1 MFKYLKQLWR
11 QGQAAGAALDKR
23 RLQQH
28 ADTHRLLLLAWL
40 REQGG
45 SASEAAA
52 SRFAQEVAA
61 LPLEESRRELAG
73 MMRAQMRQTLQAMQA
88 VFEPASACGSGSGSA
103 SGTGQESGQEPFVSE
118 LSFALGQTLEGR
130 KRPSNTAHP
139 SHLSPSEASSAFY
152 RSTGFSLSLRP
163 SSVPHPT
170 SGLGLFLHGSASPG
184 TIVAQYPGVI
194 YPRVMHRYL
203 PGFPLVDSNNPYLLA
218 RFDGVIVDA
227 RPWGVGGAGREM
239 WSGIDEENLAWLR
252 ERERWEREEGLQRID
267 DPWLKGRGARDEE
280 RALADAVSGSTT
292 GPSASSTSS
301 SVVGDCDDA
310 SSGSNGSS
318 GSNSSSSSS
327 TSMFSFNR
335 ALEAALARVL
345 VGGDS
350 WRNNAAL
357 LTAAIA
363 ATQVE
368 IERRNP
374 LALAHFA
381 NHPGGSGQSP
391 NVAICPLDIPLED
404 TEWNN
409 LRPYMPNSVFRLME
423 KRSEGMRRGRR
434 SAGRRGSERDS
445 VETSMEVDGDDE
457 DEEMKGGVLRT
468 VVLVAT
474 DVIKDEE
481 EVFLDYR
488 LNPNANRPDWYVP
501 VDAKAEERRWS

>member
-73 MMRAQMRQTLQAMQA
+73 MMRAHMRQTLQAMQA

-118 LSFALGQTLEGR
+118 LSFALGQPLEGR

-152 RSTGFSLSLRP
+152 R
-163 SSVPHPT
+163 
-170 SGLGLFLHGSASPG
+170 
-184 TIVAQYPGVI
+184 
-194 YPRVMHRYL
+194 
-203 PGFPLVDSNNPYLLA
+203 FPLVDSNNPYLLA

-239 WSGIDEENLAWLR
+239 WSGIEEENLAWLR

-267 DPWLKGRGARDEE
+267 DQWLKGRGARDEE

-301 SVVGDCDDA
+301 SVVGDRDDA

-474 DVIKDEE
+474 DVIKDGE

>member
-1 MFKYLKQLWR
+1 MANCRDSISQLWR

-103 SGTGQESGQEPFVSE
+103 SGTGQESGQEPFVS
-118 LSFALGQTLEGR
+118 
-130 KRPSNTAHP
+130 
-139 SHLSPSEASSAFY
+139 
-152 RSTGFSLSLRP
+152 
-163 SSVPHPT
+163 
-170 SGLGLFLHGSASPG
+170 
-184 TIVAQYPGVI
+184 
-194 YPRVMHRYL
+194 
-203 PGFPLVDSNNPYLLA
+203 FPLVDSNNPYLLA